1 MTSIFV
7 KKELLEDL
15 LELKLRILD
24 EEINKIVAKWN
35 YKSYTK
41 FLQDIKNI
49 KAPKAEEDSNNLKKL
64 LDQKDEV
71 ANLKKLCAEKSYST
85 SLFKINTNLSKIQPI
100 LREIKE
106 ALTKLYGQR
115 LKEVILYGSYARGE
129 EREDSDIDLVVI
141 LKGEVILYKE
151 INSIIDVIYDINL
164 KYNILVSVRPI
175 SEADFDIPKTSFLS
189 IVKEEGISI

>member
-7 KKELLEDL
+7 KKEILEDL

-35 YKSYTK
+35 FKSHTK
-41 FLQDIKNI
+41 FLQDVKNI
-49 KAPKAEEDSNNLKKL
+49 KAPKAKEDSDNLKKL
-64 LDQKDEV
+64 LNQKEEIS
-71 ANLKKLCAEKSYST
+71 NLKKLCAEKSSST

-100 LREIKE
+100 IREIKE

-129 EREDSDIDLVVI
+129 ERDESDIDLAVI

-151 INSIIDVIYDINL
+151 INRIIDVIYDINL